1 MIKKILEYKN
11 FLIYGFGQIVNLI
24 TPLLVAPIIISK
36 CGIENFGKIGVA
48 TSIFLIISLFI
59 DFGSNLIGVKEIS
72 IYKEKNKQ
80 IRDYLNIVYTL
91 KILIFFIL
99 LFFILVAIFLLR
111 NIIDYRL
118 YLFSLPILL
127 AQLFNPLWIYQGKED
142 FRTSNIIIFFSKSI
156 YIISIFLIIK
166 NTNDYLYVIPLLG
179 ISNSIINIYFFL
191 KIYRDNNLL
200 FFRVGYKS
208 LKNEFLSTFS
218 IFLSNIFISIYINAP
233 IIIVKYILGDLAAGI
248 YKIGDMLLTIYR
260 NYLSV
265 FFNVSF
271 PKFCNLFS
279 QNQQSGYNYLKKVN
293 ILNIILVL
301 FSITVILIGSF
312 IYTYNFIISYKLN
325 ETILFCRKFLFI
337 PVLTAFNIP
346 FYQFLIYK
354 NQQKIISK
362 IIFTSTCIMLLMC
375 YCLTSIFNIN
385 GTLTSIY
392 LSEALTTSLII
403 FFYLRKKL
411 LIQN

>member
-1 MIKKILEYKN
+1 MIKKLVEYKN
-11 FLIYGFGQIVNLI
+11 FLIYGFGQIINLI
-24 TPLLVAPIIISK
+24 TPILVAPIIISK

-72 IYKEKNKQ
+72 IHKEKKSQ
-80 IRDYLNIVYTL
+80 IRDYLNTVYTL
-91 KILIFFIL
+91 KIFIFFIVL
-99 LFFILVAIFLLR
+99 CSIIIAIFLLR
-111 NIIDYRL
+111 NKIDYKL
-118 YLFSLPILL
+118 YLFSLPVLL
-127 AQLFNPLWIYQGKED
+127 AQVFNPLWIYQGKED

-156 YIISIFLIIK
+156 YIISIFLMIK

-179 ISNSIINIYFFL
+179 ISNSLTYLYYFI
-191 KIYRDNNLL
+191 KIYKDNNLL
-200 FFRVGYKS
+200 FFKVEYYN
-208 LKNEFLSTFS
+208 LKNEFLNTFS
-218 IFLSNIFISIYINAP
+218 ILSSNIFISIYTNAP
-233 IIIVKYILGDLAAGI
+233 IIIVKYILGDFAAGI

-271 PKFCNLFS
+271 PKFCGLFS
-279 QNQQSGYNYLKKVN
+279 QNQQSGYNYLKKINV
-293 ILNIILVL
+293 LNIILLL
-301 FSITVILIGSF
+301 FSIGVILIGSF
-312 IYTYNFIISYKLN
+312 IYTSNFIINYKLN

-337 PVLTAFNIP
+337 PIITALNIP

-362 IIFTSTCIMLLMC
+362 IIFVSTCIMLLTC
-375 YCLTSIFNIN
+375 YLLTSIFNIN

-392 LSEALTTSLII
+392 VSETITTSLII

-411 LIQN
+411 LI

>member
-1 MIKKILEYKN
+1 MIKKLIEHKN
-11 FLIYGFGQIVNLI
+11 FLIYGFGQIINLI
-24 TPLLVAPIIISK
+24 TPILVAPLIISK

-72 IYKEKNKQ
+72 IYKEKKRQ
-80 IRDYLNIVYTL
+80 IRDYLNTVYTL
-91 KILIFFIL
+91 KILIFFIVL
-99 LFFILVAIFLLR
+99 SSIIIAIFLLR
-111 NIIDYRL
+111 NKIDYKL
-118 YLFSLPILL
+118 YLFSLPVLL
-127 AQLFNPLWIYQGKED
+127 AQVFNPLWIYQGKED

-156 YIISIFLIIK
+156 YIISTFLIIK
-166 NTNDYLYVIPLLG
+166 NTDDYLYVIPLLG
-179 ISNSIINIYFFL
+179 ISNSLIYLYYFI
-191 KIYRDNNLL
+191 KIYKDNNLL
-200 FFRVGYKS
+200 LFKVGYKS
-208 LKNEFLSTFS
+208 LKNEFSNTFS
-218 IFLSNIFISIYINAP
+218 ILLSNIFISIYTNAP
-233 IIIVKYILGDLAAGI
+233 IIIVKYILGDFAAGI

-271 PKFCNLFS
+271 PKFCGLFS
-279 QNQQSGYNYLKKVN
+279 QNQQSGYNYLKKINV
-293 ILNIILVL
+293 LNIILLL
-301 FSITVILIGSF
+301 FSIAIILIGSF
-312 IYTYNFIISYKLN
+312 IYTSNFIINYKLN

-337 PVLTAFNIP
+337 PIITALNIP

-362 IIFTSTCIMLLMC
+362 IIFVSTCIMLLTC
-375 YCLTSIFNIN
+375 YSLTSIFNIN

-411 LIQN
+411 LI